1 MLKTNI
7 DKDENEKAFQQAL
20 LENNT
25 DKMWECVYA
34 ACTNVCKSIY
44 AKRGFVA
51 SEDILYDKSMEA
63 TMMVMRNILERGV
76 RPEKLS
82 SYVYLRCLCF
92 INGYKEDRFAKKL
105 EEKLSDLNES
115 FLNEYIEE
123 ELYE

>member
-34 ACTNVCKSIY
+34 ACTNICKSIY
-44 AKRGFVA
+44 AKRGFIA
-51 SEDILYDKSMEA
+51 SDDLLYDKSMEA
-63 TMMVMRNILERGV
+63 TCMVMRNILERGV
-76 RPEKLS
+76 KPEKLS
-82 SYVYLRCLCF
+82 SYCYLRVLCF
-92 INGYKEDRFAKKL
+92 VNGYKEDKFAKKL
-105 EEKLSDLNES
+105 EEMLSDLNI
-115 FLNEYIEE
+115 NEYIDE